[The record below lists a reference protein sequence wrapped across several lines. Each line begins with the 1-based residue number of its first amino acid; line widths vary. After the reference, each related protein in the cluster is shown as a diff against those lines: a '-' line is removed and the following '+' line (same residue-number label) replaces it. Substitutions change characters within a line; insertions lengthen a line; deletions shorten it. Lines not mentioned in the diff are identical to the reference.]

1 MVLVCVFRVY
11 TGKCDQSCSV
21 FNRVIQILI
30 MLKRYMVSKY
40 TTFPDL
46 NLSELLGV
54 EQYLKEFF
62 WFTESDRVDLSD
74 GVGVEV
80 EDFNDRDLRG
90 ITSTFI
96 SATSSNPDEIP
107 LICR

>member
-1 MVLVCVFRVY
+1 MTTQYYC
-11 TGKCDQSCSV
+11 
-21 FNRVIQILI
+21 QII
-30 MLKRYMVSKY
+30 C
-40 TTFPDL
+40 PDL

-62 WFTESDRVDLSD
+62 RFTQSDRVDLND
-74 GVGVEV
+74 GVGVEL

-90 ITSTFI
+90 ITSTFT
-96 SATSSNPDEIP
+96 SATSSKPDEIP